1 MSDYRWVPW
10 LAVLAVALITIGQ
23 GLVILDA
30 LQVLP

>member
-10 LAVLAVALITIGQ
+10 LAVLAVVLITIGQ